1 MLLIFP
7 KKIKNNF
14 MIRLTIFLIVLIFTF
29 VLNLKLFGQ
38 SLNMNQFGVEQGLP
52 QSSIACLEQDK
63 DGNIWIGTLSGVAK
77 YNGLKFENYSRKHG
91 LTESRV
97 VSSALDRNGNIW
109 FGHWSG
115 GLSFYDHTLKRFLD
129 LNVIGHSINS
139 TIQSI
144 KEDNS
149 GVVWIGTQT
158 DGLFIY
164 TPTAEEKTGKLGEKL
179 AGKFSKISGFIGNP
193 IHDIIQ
199 LKNGK
204 IILATGKGIF
214 EFENNSSKG
223 ISASERY
230 GVPSDKYTCLIETSK
245 DEIWFGSESNGI
257 LKTKNG
263 KLLRR
268 YGINDGLDDL
278 AITAL
283 LEDKFSNVFVG
294 TKEGGMF
301 KYLRPLEENKYEGL
315 IFQTISS
322 DQGLSNNR
330 VTDIIQDR
338 ENNIWIG
345 TFLNLNQ
352 YFDEQFEIFG
362 AQEGLTSTLVWS
374 IAQDKKGRY
383 WLGTD
388 GGLNVFVKGDNPNS
402 SRFENV
408 SLKDKIV
415 GNTTSLYIDE
425 KGIIWFAS
433 NNSGLYG
440 YVPESKTLL
449 RYTVK
454 DGLASDNVNCITGDK
469 KGNLYI
475 GTNGKGLSIFNFN
488 NRTFKNLGVKDGLG
502 SSYIYSMLFDSKGKL
517 WLGTL
522 NGPLTLY
529 EKDNFKEGYNN
540 KFTTC
545 ITEDSKGNIWLGSFE
560 KGIYKFDGSKFTNYS
575 MSQKSGMSS
584 DMAFLMVCDDKDH
597 LWIGNNLGVDRMELK
612 NETFKHYSKHDGF
625 LGIELN
631 PNAVCKD
638 NDGNLWFGSIIGVV
652 KYNSVKEKINTAEPI
667 TSLKTPRLF
676 FNEME
681 KEPEGKVFAYDQNH
695 LTFDFVGASL
705 TNPLRVH
712 YKYRLEGV
720 DTGWSPPTTQNYV
733 TYPDLQPGSYV
744 FKVLAANNDNIWNK
758 EPLVYE
764 FTIKPPFWKTWWFYT
779 LCLIA
784 IILGV
789 RWYFL
794 YQQKALMEQ
803 NRILENKVE
812 ERTEELRKEKALVE
826 KQNQN
831 IHESIDYA
839 SRIQHAVFV
848 PKAILKRLLPQHFIF
863 FKPKDNVSGDF
874 YWAHE
879 KKGKIYFAASDC
891 TGHGVPGALI
901 TIIGYNMLDK
911 IMNTTDAS
919 TPAEILGL
927 LSQEVSKAL
936 DTQDEENKLKDG
948 MDISICC
955 FDPKTSS
962 LEFAAAYNSMY
973 LVRNKELTE
982 YKADKIPI
990 GKSNTNTDSKFTNH
1004 TIQIQ
1009 KDDTVYL
1016 FTDGYPDQIGG
1027 PKKTKFFYPPFR
1039 KLLAEISEMP
1049 LEVQERKLDTTISEW
1064 LGQREQIDDLCIVG
1078 VKF

>member
-1 MLLIFP
+1 MNRLRLITLILCFAFCSGSLLFAQ
-7 KKIKNNF
+7 
-14 MIRLTIFLIVLIFTF
+14 T
-29 VLNLKLFGQ
+29 
-38 SLNMNQFGVEQGLP
+38 LNMNQYGVEEGLP
-52 QSSIACLEQDK
+52 QSSIACLEQDI

-97 VSSALDRNGNIW
+97 VSSTVDKNGNIW

-115 GLSFYDHTLKRFLD
+115 GLSFYDHSAKRFLD
-129 LNVIGHSINS
+129 LHVIGHSINS

-144 KEDNS
+144 KEDKN
-149 GVVWIGTQT
+149 GIVWIGTQT

-164 TPTAEEKTGKLGEKL
+164 TPTSDEKGGKLNEKL
-179 AGKFSKISGFIGNP
+179 AGKFTKIEGFKGIP
-193 IHDIIQ
+193 INDIIQ

-204 IILATGKGIF
+204 ILLASGNGIF
-214 EFENNSSKG
+214 EFDNSNSKPVNASTKYAIPNG
-223 ISASERY
+223 KYSAI
-230 GVPSDKYTCLIETSK
+230 IETSK
-245 DEIWFGSESNGI
+245 GEIWFGSEGNGVF
-257 LKTKNG
+257 KTKDG
-263 KLLRR
+263 KLLNN
-268 YGINDGLDDL
+268 YGFKDGLEDL
-278 AITAL
+278 IVTAL
-283 LEDKFSNVFVG
+283 MEDKYSNIFIG

-301 KYLRPLEENKYEGL
+301 KYLRQLEDNKYNGL
-315 IFQTISS
+315 IFQTISVN
-322 DQGLSNNR
+322 QGLSNNH

-338 ENNIWIG
+338 ENNIWVG

-362 AQEGLTSTLVWS
+362 THEGLTSSLVWS

-388 GGLNVFVKGDNPNS
+388 GGLYLFAKGENPNLS
-402 SRFENV
+402 AFENV
-408 SLKDKIV
+408 SIKDGVV

-433 NNSGLYG
+433 NNNGLYG
-440 YVPESKTLL
+440 YVPESKTML
-449 RYTVK
+449 RFTEK
-454 DGLASDNVNCITGDK
+454 DGLASNNINCISGDK
-469 KGNLYI
+469 KGNIFI
-475 GTNGKGLSIFNFN
+475 GTNGKGLTIFNFN
-488 NRTFKNLGVKDGLG
+488 NRSFNNISVKDGLG
-502 SSYIYSMLFDSKGKL
+502 SSYVYSMLYDTKGKL

-522 NGPLTLY
+522 NGPLTVY
-529 EKDNFKEGYNN
+529 DKGNYKVFSDKEGYNN

-545 ITEDSKGNIWLGSFE
+545 IAEDLKGNIWLGSFE
-560 KGIYKFDGSKFTNYS
+560 KGIYKYDGSKFTNYS
-575 MSQKSGMSS
+575 MGQKTGMST
-584 DMAFLMVCDDKDH
+584 DMAFLMVCDDKNH
-597 LWIGNNLGVDRMELK
+597 LWIGNNLGVDRMDLK
-612 NETFKHYSKHDGF
+612 TETFKHYSKHDGF
-625 LGIELN
+625 LGIEIN

-638 NDGNLWFGSIIGVV
+638 NDGNLWFGSIIGAV
-652 KYNSVKEKINTAEPI
+652 KYNSLKEKINTAEPI
-667 TSLKTPRLF
+667 TTLKTPRLF

-681 KEPEGKVFAYDQNH
+681 QEPEGHVFKYNQNH

-712 YKYRLEGV
+712 YKYMLEGV
-720 DTGWSPPTTQNYV
+720 DTGWSPPTTQNYA
-733 TYPDLQPGSYV
+733 TYPDLRPGTYT
-744 FKVLAANNDNIWNK
+744 FKVLAANNDDVWNK
-758 EPLVYE
+758 EPLIYE

-779 LCLIA
+779 LC
-784 IILGV
+784 IITVVAGI
-789 RWYFL
+789 RWYFK

-803 NRILENKVE
+803 NRILEHKVE
-812 ERTEELRKEKALVE
+812 ERTEELKKEKALVE

-848 PKAILKRLLPQHFIF
+848 PKAILNKLLPQHFIF

-879 KKGKIYFAASDC
+879 KNGKIYFAASDC

-911 IMNTTDAS
+911 IMNTTNVS

-927 LSQEVSKAL
+927 LSKEVSQTL
-936 DTQDEENKLKDG
+936 DTHDEENKLKDG
-948 MDISICC
+948 MDISICA
-955 FDPKTSS
+955 FDPKTNK

-990 GKSNTNTDSKFTNH
+990 GKSNTNADSAFTNH
-1004 TIQIQ
+1004 TIDIQ
-1009 KDDTVYL
+1009 KGDIVYL

-1027 PKKTKFFYPPFR
+1027 PKRTKFFYPPFR
-1039 KLLAEISEMP
+1039 KLLSEISDMP
-1049 LEVQERKLDTTISEW
+1049 LAAQEKKLDATITEW
-1064 LGQREQIDDLCIVG
+1064 LGSREQIDDLCIVG